1 METSLFKFIWKYSKR
16 SQLILLAVTLMTFP
30 ILYLSLE
37 LPKRIINDAIG
48 GTGEDV
54 IIMGLNLSQTQFL
67 MALCIG
73 FLLSVLVNGL
83 LKMRLNTMKGVLA
96 ERLLRRF
103 RFQLLTRILRF
114 PRPYFR
120 TTSQGE
126 LVSMVTSEAEPMGG
140 LMGDMLSQPVF
151 QAGQMITILVFLFA
165 QSFWFG
171 LASVALIPLQAW
183 IIPKLQRQINQLNKA
198 RIQEVRKLAADIGES
213 AAGVSDIRTNGGLR
227 YRMSMFSNRLGNLF
241 DIRFNI
247 YQKKFFMKF
256 LNNFINQL
264 TPFFFYSVG
273 GYLAI
278 NGQISVGAL
287 VAALA
292 AYKDLSSP
300 WKELLAYYNQTQDMA
315 LRWDVVTERFSP
327 KTLVADELFD
337 GVPDE
342 MPSLSG
348 DIELR
353 DVTVVDDE
361 GNTVLEDID
370 LTIPRGARVAIKTR
384 SETAAL
390 AFADVLT
397 REVVPQRGSVRI
409 AGHLLNELHQSVVAN
424 RIGYAHSKPHIFQ
437 GTLGEN
443 ILLPFKNEPITDVDG
458 PTSPKRWQ
466 QEAALSGN
474 STDAFG
480 ADWID
485 PKLAGLLS
493 TDAIH
498 EWWFQL
504 VEAMG
509 IDEFM
514 VRRVLQTRLEPH
526 NQPELMAAIVG
537 LRPEIAKRIAE
548 AGLDDIVHAFDP
560 EKFNPVSPLGSNLLY
575 ALPIR
580 MLTQRTLSQ
589 EANFFQMLKDAGIV
603 DELAQISANLI
614 EGMTATFGTDG
625 TDHPLF
631 RRLNMDEDLYHQLG
645 AIVAKRRQ
653 VGDDGL
659 PQEDFALMLTVTFAY
674 SAEQIG
680 PAFSETLKARVL
692 EIRNRSAT
700 QLVAQLDG
708 LFETIDPDRYIPVM
722 SVLGNAIFGRISNM
736 AGAREQQIKD
746 IVVDVLNENNLRRLA
761 AQSIFDLTITQGG
774 ENLPAVFRERIAFS
788 RAGIKKPDILILGNA
803 LASHDSEARADMRD
817 RITALMPDTTI
828 IFIENN
834 FQNPDNYDVFAEIT
848 DGRID
853 GELRS
858 EEPEDEGA
866 RQDLNHKLQAIKQT
880 ELFADLDRKQ
890 QRLLAFSAQWY
901 KAKAGQEIFKAGQTA
916 DAAFLC
922 VKGQA
927 GLYWPTDDDKTMMI
941 TEVTPGRLIG
951 DMAVILNNARTLDMI
966 AIEDSV
972 FLRIGA
978 NELMSVIENDAQVAT
993 SLLRSV
999 SSHLQGAG
1007 EGIRAIREFATER
1020 GVDFEDLDKTFLE

>member
-1 METSLFKFIWKYSKR
+1 MENSLFQFIWKYSKR
-16 SQLILLAVTLMTFP
+16 NQLVLLVVTLMTFP

-48 GTGEDV
+48 GTGADV
-54 IIMGLNLSQTQFL
+54 IVWGVTLSQTQFL
-67 MALCIG
+67 MALCVG

-83 LKMRLNTMKGVLA
+83 LKMKLNTMKGVLA

-151 QAGQMITILVFLFA
+151 QAGQMITILAFLFA

-183 IIPKLQRQINQLNKA
+183 IIPRLQRQINQLNKS

-227 YRMSMFSNRLGNLF
+227 YRMSMFSNRLGRLF
-241 DIRFNI
+241 DIRFDI

-300 WKELLAYYNQTQDMA
+300 WKELLTYYNQTQDMA
-315 LRWDVVTERFSP
+315 LRWEVVTEKFSP
-327 KTLVADELFD
+327 KTLVDDELFE
-337 GVPDE
+337 GMPDK

-353 DVTVVDDE
+353 DITVVDDE
-361 GNTVLEDID
+361 GHTVLEDIN
-370 LTIPRGARVAIKTR
+370 LTLPKGARVAIQTN

-390 AFADVLT
+390 AIADVLT
-397 REVVPQRGSVRI
+397 REVIPARGSVLI
-409 AGHLLNELHQSVVAN
+409 AGHKLNELHQSVVAN

-443 ILLPFKNEPITDVDG
+443 ILLPFKNEPVVIGDLNTR
-458 PTSPKRWQ
+458 TERWH
-466 QEAALSGN
+466 QEAMLSGN
-474 STDAFG
+474 SLDQFETD
-480 ADWID
+480 WVD
-485 PKLAGLLS
+485 PQLAGLPT

-514 VRRVLQTRLEPH
+514 VRRVLKTRIDAGH
-526 NQPELMAAIVG
+526 QRELAQAIVR
-537 LRPEIAKRIAE
+537 LRPEIARRLSE
-548 AGLDDIVHAFDP
+548 AGLSDVVHAFDP

-575 ALPIR
+575 ALPTR
-580 MLTQRTLSQ
+580 MLTQRSLAQ
-589 EANFFQMLKDAGIV
+589 EGNFFKMLKDEGIV
-603 DELAQISANLI
+603 DELAQMSASLI
-614 EGMTATFGTDG
+614 QGMTATFGTDG

-631 RRLNMDEDLYHQLG
+631 RRLNMDEDLYHELG
-645 AIVAKRRQ
+645 AIVAKRRL
-653 VGDDGL
+653 VGDQGL
-659 PQEDFALMLTVTFAY
+659 KQEDFSLMLTVTFAF

-680 PAFSETLKARVL
+680 PGFSETFKKRVL
-692 EIRNRSAT
+692 EIRKKSSVMM
-700 QLVAQLDG
+700 VAQLDG
-708 LFETIDPDRYIPVM
+708 LFETIDPERYIPVM
-722 SVLGNAIFGRISNM
+722 SVLGNAIFGRISGM
-736 AGAREQQIKD
+736 AGAREKQVED
-746 IVVDVLNENNLRRLA
+746 IVVEVLNEHGLRRLT
-761 AQSIFDLTITQGG
+761 AQSIFDLATTQGG

-788 RAGIKKPDILILGNA
+788 RAGIKKPDVLILGNA
-803 LASHDSEARADMRD
+803 LASHDSAARAIMRD
-817 RITALMPDTTI
+817 RISKLMPDTTI

-834 FQNPDNYDVFAEIT
+834 FQNPDLYDVFAEIS

-853 GELRS
+853 GTVRA
-858 EEPEDEGA
+858 EEPEDEDA
-866 RQDLNHKLQAIKQT
+866 RQDLKRKLRAIK
-880 ELFADLDRKQ
+880 EADLFADLDRQQ

-901 KAKAGQEIFKAGQTA
+901 KAEAGQSIFKAGETA

-922 VKGQA
+922 VKGLA
-927 GLYWPTDDDKTMMI
+927 GLYWPDGNGGSIMV
-941 TEVTPGRLIG
+941 TEVAPGRLIG
-951 DMAVILNNARTLDMI
+951 DLAVIMDDKRAIDMN

-978 NELMSVIENDAQVAT
+978 EEFMSVVKNDAKVAT
-993 SLLRSV
+993 SLLRAV
-999 SSHLQGAG
+999 SGHLLNAG
-1007 EGIRAIREFATER
+1007 NGLRAVREFAVER
-1020 GVDFEDLDKTFLE
+1020 GVDFEEFDTSFLE